1 MKKKAAELLD
11 RVRDT
16 LHRYDMLEA
25 GERCLAAVSGGPDSM
40 CLAQALHDL
49 RIPFEIA
56 HFDHGTRAGESAQD
70 AAFVREA
77 AARYG
82 VPCYDTRRDMPR
94 EAGQSPDSF
103 EEVARRARYAFLLET
118 ASARGCQALATGHH
132 ADDQAETVL
141 LRLLRGTSP
150 GGLGAI
156 PPVRQCDGV
165 RIIRP
170 LLDCTRDEILAYL
183 EARNVPYR
191 EDRTNADT
199 RHPRNRVR
207 HELLP
212 LLTRDYNPRVRDA
225 LRRVAEIQH
234 DEDDFL
240 EGLAADLAEACRTGE
255 HVIDRGAFALMHPAL
270 QRRVVALLGWEF
282 GIECPADRIEAI
294 RRHLLEGATGKACDL
309 GEGILLRNGRGVT
322 EIIEEPL
329 RTEKTAVTLAVPG
342 DTVAFGR
349 RYTVSELRTPPAGEL
364 AGYCTPTRQVFDA
377 DALGTGLRVR
387 FRRPGD
393 RFKPLGLGGTKKLK
407 DYFIGLGLTER
418 ERARQPL
425 LIANGEIVWVVG
437 HATGQSAAV
446 TPSTRHYMEV
456 RVEDATP

>member
-1 MKKKAAELLD
+1 MKQKAPKLLD

-16 LHRYDMLEA
+16 LHRHDMLDA
-25 GERCLAAVSGGPDSM
+25 GDPCLAAVSGGADSM
-40 CLAQALHDL
+40 CLVQVFHEL

-56 HFDHGTRAGESAQD
+56 HFDHGTRAGESAKD

-82 VPCYDTRRDMPR
+82 VPCLETRRDIPR
-94 EAGQSPDSF
+94 EAAQSRESF
-103 EEVARRARYAFLLET
+103 EEVARQARYAFLLET
-118 ASARGCQALATGHH
+118 AAARGCPALATGHH

-156 PPVRQCDGV
+156 PPLRQAGDV

-183 EARNVPYR
+183 DARGVPFCI
-191 EDRTNADT
+191 DRTNVDT
-199 RHPRNRVR
+199 RHPRNHVR

-212 LLTRDYNPRVRDA
+212 FLARHYNPRVRDA
-225 LRRVAEIQH
+225 LRRLAELQR

-240 EGLAADLAEACRTGE
+240 QGLATDLADAWRTGE
-255 HVIDRGAFALMHPAL
+255 HTIDRQTFAMMHPAL

-282 GIECPADRIEAI
+282 GIECPANRIEII
-294 RRHLLEGATGKACDL
+294 RRHLLEGPTGKACDL
-309 GEGILLRNGRGVT
+309 GQGILLRNAREVT
-322 EIIEEPL
+322 EIVKEPVHPEE
-329 RTEKTAVTLAVPG
+329 RVVTLAFPG
-342 DTVAFGR
+342 ETVAFGR
-349 RYTVSELRTPPAGEL
+349 RYTVRKLEKPPTEEL
-364 AGYCTPTRQVFDA
+364 AAYCTPARQVFDA
-377 DALGTGLRVR
+377 ESLGTVLAVR

-393 RFKPLGLGGTKKLK
+393 RFRPLGLGGSKKLK
-407 DYFIGLGLTER
+407 DYFIDLGLTER

-425 LIANGEIVWVVG
+425 LTAQGTIVWVIG
-437 HATGQSAAV
+437 RATGQCAAV
-446 TPSTRHYMEV
+446 TPSTRRYVEI
-456 RVEDATP
+456 RVENATP

>member
-16 LHRYDMLEA
+16 LHRHDMLEA

-240 EGLAADLAEACRTGE
+240 EGLAADLAEAIVLDDLQWCDGPSLDLLDASLR
-255 HVIDRGAFALMHPAL
+255 ALREMPWM
-270 QRRVVALLGWEF
+270 VVAMLRPEAKGRQGVF
-282 GIECPADRIEAI
+282 GGQFT
-294 RRHLLEGATGKACDL
+294 GATVGHP
-309 GEGILLRNGRGVT
+309 GRVG
-322 EIIEEPL
+322 P
-329 RTEKTAVTLAVPG
+329 VPG
-342 DTVAFGR
+342 IDG
-349 RYTVSELRTPPAGEL
+349 
-364 AGYCTPTRQVFDA
+364 
-377 DALGTGLRVR
+377 
-387 FRRPGD
+387 
-393 RFKPLGLGGTKKLK
+393 
-407 DYFIGLGLTER
+407 
-418 ERARQPL
+418 
-425 LIANGEIVWVVG
+425 
-437 HATGQSAAV
+437 
-446 TPSTRHYMEV
+446 
-456 RVEDATP
+456 